1 VTIPAQA
8 QSEATLD
15 APSEVDVE
23 AKPEATPT
31 AKPEAAPRE
40 KKAPGAGRM
49 PSLDGLR
56 AVSILLVL
64 WSHVNGR
71 VGFPPM
77 PKFVTSLGDF
87 GVRVFFV
94 ISGYLITTLLIGEQ
108 AKTGT
113 ISLKGFY
120 VRRVYR
126 IFPAFYV
133 FIAVVAALS
142 AAGVLTLRPGDLL
155 HAVTFTMNYH
165 EARSWW
171 VGHLWSLS
179 VEEQFYLIWP
189 ALLLLAGVR
198 RGLRVAAAVMV
209 LSPVARVA
217 AWHLWPDSHEGMGE
231 LFPTICDSI
240 AVGCLLS
247 GGRKWL
253 DGQPGYLRALRSPA
267 AMLLPFLALLV
278 HQLWRHPSIYLP
290 VGHTVVNVTLALYI
304 DRVVRFPEGADGW
317 LLNRRPLEYVGQL
330 SYSLYLW
337 QQLFFNRHSR
347 GVLCSFPLNVG
358 LAALAAVVSYYTVEK
373 TFLDLRA
380 RRARVGRAA
389 H

>member
-1 VTIPAQA
+1 MRQQSTVEAQPIPAP
-8 QSEATLD
+8 
-15 APSEVDVE
+15 AP
-23 AKPEATPT
+23 AKAPE
-31 AKPEAAPRE
+31 
-40 KKAPGAGRM
+40 KAPGAGRLA
-49 PSLDGLR
+49 SLDGLR

-64 WSHVNGR
+64 WSHLCKTAN
-71 VGFPPM
+71 FPPM
-77 PKFVTSLGDF
+77 PRVVLSLGDF

-94 ISGYLITTLLIGEQ
+94 ISGYLITTLLLGEQ

-126 IFPAFYV
+126 IFPAFYA
-133 FIAVVAALS
+133 FIAVVAVLS
-142 AAGVLTLRPGDLL
+142 GAGVIELRPGDLL
-155 HAVTFTMNYH
+155 HAVTFTMNH
-165 EARSWW
+165 HQERSWW

-189 ALLLLAGVR
+189 ALLLFLGVR
-198 RGLRVAAAVMV
+198 RGLYAAAAVMV
-209 LSPVARVA
+209 LSPLTRVLL
-217 AWHLWPDSHEGMGE
+217 WRLWPESHEGMGE

-253 DGQPGYLRALRSPA
+253 GEQPAYLRALRSPA
-267 AMLLPFLALLV
+267 AMLLPFFALLV
-278 HQLWRHPSIYLP
+278 HQLWRHPSVYLP
-290 VGHTVVNVTLALYI
+290 VGHTVVNVSLALYI
-304 DRVVRFPEGADGW
+304 DRAVRFPEGLDGR
-317 LLNRRPLEYVGQL
+317 LFNTRPLEFVGKL

-337 QQLFFNRHSR
+337 QQLFFNRYSSSP
-347 GVLCSFPLNVG
+347 LCAFPLNV
-358 LAALAAVVSYYTVEK
+358 ALAAVAALVSYYTVEK

-380 RRARVGRAA
+380 RRAHPAPTPAPAPRPA